1 MGMLGSVLIMLFML
15 SILVVVHEFGHF
27 IAARLFKVKVE
38 EFSIFMGPKIFSRV
52 SKKTGTRW
60 SIRALPIGGFC
71 LMEGEEET
79 VQSSTS
85 FDSKPWYARAVILLA
100 GALMNLLLAILIIA
114 IMFSFFGYETNKVS
128 EVLVAEEGTYPA
140 QELGFE
146 VGDRIISYDGKRVH
160 TPNDYRIFEMVDKD
174 MTSEIEIKKADG
186 TVRKHTIE
194 REKLEN
200 GAKSYI
206 GFRFGVEKGNFF
218 GILGN
223 TMLYIFSL
231 IKSVFYAIFWLIT
244 GQLGLDAVASPIGMT
259 GIVNEVVQQDASW
272 LPKLLA
278 LINMTALIS
287 ANLAVFNLL
296 IVPGLDGGKLLFI
309 LIELLRG
316 GKKIS
321 PETEAKFSYVGIGLL
336 LLLALVVAGNDILR
350 LIR

>member
-1 MGMLGSVLIMLFML
+1 M
-15 SILVVVHEFGHF
+15 
-27 IAARLFKVKVE
+27 
-38 EFSIFMGPKIFSRV
+38 
-52 SKKTGTRW
+52 
-60 SIRALPIGGFC
+60 
-71 LMEGEEET
+71 
-79 VQSSTS
+79 
-85 FDSKPWYARAVILLA
+85 
-100 GALMNLLLAILIIA
+100 
-114 IMFSFFGYETNKVS
+114 
-128 EVLVAEEGTYPA
+128 LVAEEGTYPA

-316 GKKIS
+316 GKRFPRRQKQNS
-321 PETEAKFSYVGIGLL
+321 HMSESDCFCCLHWL
-336 LLLALVVAGNDILR
+336 
-350 LIR
+350 